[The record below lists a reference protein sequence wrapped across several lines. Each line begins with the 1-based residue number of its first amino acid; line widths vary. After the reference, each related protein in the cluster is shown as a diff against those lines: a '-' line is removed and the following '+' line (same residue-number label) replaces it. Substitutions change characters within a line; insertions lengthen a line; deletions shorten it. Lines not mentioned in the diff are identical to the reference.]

1 MNNYIVSCDWGTSE
15 FRLRLINITEDIVVG
30 EIISSEGVLNIHN
43 RWTAGS
49 QKITLKKFYLELLLK
64 QIELLLENNSTDFK
78 DVPIIISGMASSS
91 IGIEEQPYAN
101 IPFALDGKNAVLKF
115 MEKNADFP
123 YDLLLISGVRE
134 IADVMRGEETQMIGI
149 AQMVEL
155 MKLTEDAICI
165 FPGTHSKHIKISNG
179 NIVSFKTYITGE
191 LFQLLSTKSVL
202 KGSVS
207 NEHNDKVMDEKN
219 LKSFYK
225 GIEQSG
231 NNGNLLNKLFSVR
244 INDLFGLLSHQE
256 NFFYLSG
263 LLIGSEIRSLEMEN
277 PSQIIL
283 CSGNSM
289 FLLYQLAIE
298 KLNFGH
304 PAIFIQPEMMD
315 KAAFVGQH
323 QIFQYYHQHK

>member
-15 FRLRLINITEDIVVG
+15 FRLRLINIAEDIVVG

-43 RWTAGS
+43 RWAADS

-64 QIELLLENNSTDFK
+64 QIELLLESNSTDFK

-91 IGIEEQPYAN
+91 IGIEELPYAN

-207 NEHNDKVMDEKN
+207 NEHNDKVMDEMN

-244 INDLFGLLSHQE
+244 TNDLFDLLSHQE

-263 LLIGSEIRSLEMEN
+263 LLIGCEIRSLEQE
-277 PSQIIL
+277 PSAQIIL

-323 QIFQYYHQHK
+323 QIFQYYQQHK

>member
-15 FRLRLINITEDIVVG
+15 FRLRLINIAEDIVVG

-43 RWTAGS
+43 RWAADS

-64 QIELLLENNSTDFK
+64 QIELLLKKNSTDFK
-78 DVPIIISGMASSS
+78 DVPVIISGMASSS
-91 IGIEEQPYAN
+91 IGIEELPYAN

-207 NEHNDKVMDEKN
+207 NEHNDKVMDEMN

-225 GIEQSG
+225 GIDQSG

-244 INDLFGLLSHQE
+244 TNDLFDLLSHQE

-263 LLIGSEIRSLEMEN
+263 LLIGCEIRSLEQE
-277 PSQIIL
+277 PSAQIIL

-323 QIFQYYHQHK
+323 QIFQYYQQHK

>member
-1 MNNYIVSCDWGTSE
+1 MNNYIVSCDWGTTE

-30 EIISSEGVLNIHN
+30 EIISSEGVLTIHN

-64 QIELLLENNSTDFK
+64 QIELLLESNSTDFK

-115 MEKNADFP
+115 MEKNTDFP
-123 YDLLLISGVRE
+123 YDLILISGLRGMD
-134 IADVMRGEETQMIGI
+134 DVMRGEETQMIGI
-149 AQMVEL
+149 AQMVES
-155 MKLTEDAICI
+155 MKLTDDAICI

-207 NEHNDKVMDEKN
+207 NEHNDKVMDEMN
-219 LKSFYK
+219 LQSFHK

>member
-15 FRLRLINITEDIVVG
+15 FRLRLINIAEDIVVG

-43 RWTAGS
+43 RWAADS

-64 QIELLLENNSTDFK
+64 QIELLLKKNSTDFK
-78 DVPIIISGMASSS
+78 DVPVIISGMASSS
-91 IGIEEQPYAN
+91 IGIEELPYAN

-207 NEHNDKVMDEKN
+207 NEHNDKVMDEMN

-225 GIEQSG
+225 GIEQSE

-244 INDLFGLLSHQE
+244 TNDLFDLLSHQE

-263 LLIGSEIRSLEMEN
+263 LLIGCEIRSLEQE
-277 PSQIIL
+277 PSAQIIL

-323 QIFQYYHQHK
+323 QIFQYYQQHK

>member
-15 FRLRLINITEDIVVG
+15 FRLRLINIAEDIVVG

-43 RWTAGS
+43 RWAADS

-91 IGIEEQPYAN
+91 IGIEELPYAN

-207 NEHNDKVMDEKN
+207 NEHNDKVMDEMN

-225 GIEQSG
+225 GIDQSG

-244 INDLFGLLSHQE
+244 TNDLFDLLSHQE

-263 LLIGSEIRSLEMEN
+263 LLIGCEIRSLEQE
-277 PSQIIL
+277 PSAQIIL

-323 QIFQYYHQHK
+323 QIFQYYQQHK

>member
-30 EIISSEGVLNIHN
+30 EIISPEGVLNIHN
-43 RWTAGS
+43 RWTADS
-49 QKITLKKFYLELLLK
+49 QKITLKKFYLQLLLK
-64 QIELLLENNSTDFK
+64 QIELLLENNSKDFK

-123 YDLLLISGVRE
+123 YDILLISGVRE

-155 MKLTEDAICI
+155 MKLKEDAICI

-202 KGSVS
+202 KGSIS
-207 NEHNDKVMDEKN
+207 NENNEKVMDKMNLNSFYQGVNQSEKN
-219 LKSFYK
+219 A
-225 GIEQSG
+225 
-231 NNGNLLNKLFSVR
+231 NLLNKLFSVR
-244 INDLFGLLSHQE
+244 TNDLFSLLSHQE

-263 LLIGSEIRSLEMEN
+263 LLIGSEIRSLQLEM
-277 PSQIIL
+277 PCRII
-283 CSGNSM
+283 
-289 FLLYQLAIE
+289 
-298 KLNFGH
+298 
-304 PAIFIQPEMMD
+304 
-315 KAAFVGQH
+315 
-323 QIFQYYHQHK
+323 

>member
-15 FRLRLINITEDIVVG
+15 FRLRLINIAEDIVVG

-43 RWTAGS
+43 RWAADS

-64 QIELLLENNSTDFK
+64 QIELLLKKNSTDFK
-78 DVPIIISGMASSS
+78 DVPVIISGMASSS

-123 YDLLLISGVRE
+123 YDILLISGVRE

-207 NEHNDKVMDEKN
+207 NEHNDKVMDEMN

-225 GIEQSG
+225 GIDQSG

-244 INDLFGLLSHQE
+244 TNDLFDLLSHQE

-263 LLIGSEIRSLEMEN
+263 LLIGCEIRSLEQE
-277 PSQIIL
+277 PSAQIIL

-323 QIFQYYHQHK
+323 QIFQYYQQHK

>member
-15 FRLRLINITEDIVVG
+15 FRLRLINITEDIAVG
-30 EIISSEGVLNIHN
+30 EIISSKGVLNIHN
-43 RWTAGS
+43 RWTADP

-115 MEKNADFP
+115 MEKDADFP
-123 YDLLLISGVRE
+123 YDLLLISGVKE

-207 NEHNDKVMDEKN
+207 KEHNDKVMDEMN
-219 LKSFYK
+219 LQSFYK

-231 NNGNLLNKLFSVR
+231 NNCNLLNTLFSVR
-244 INDLFGLLSHQE
+244 TNDLFGLLSTHE

-263 LLIGSEIRSLEMEN
+263 LLIGSEIRSLDMEK

-304 PAIFIQPEMMD
+304 PTIFIQPEMMD

-323 QIFQYYHQHK
+323 QIFQYYQQHK

>member
-15 FRLRLINITEDIVVG
+15 FRLRLINIAEDIVVG

-43 RWTAGS
+43 RWAADS

-64 QIELLLENNSTDFK
+64 QIELLLKKNSTDFK
-78 DVPIIISGMASSS
+78 DVPVIISGMASSS
-91 IGIEEQPYAN
+91 IGIEELPYAN

-207 NEHNDKVMDEKN
+207 NEHNDKVMDEMN

-225 GIEQSG
+225 GIDQSE

-323 QIFQYYHQHK
+323 QIFQYYQQHK

>member
-15 FRLRLINITEDIVVG
+15 FRLRLINITENIAVG

-43 RWTAGS
+43 RWTADT

-115 MEKNADFP
+115 MKKNADFP
-123 YDLLLISGVRE
+123 YDILLISGVRE

-207 NEHNDKVMDEKN
+207 KEHNDKVMDEMN
-219 LKSFYK
+219 LQSFYK

-231 NNGNLLNKLFSVR
+231 NNCNLLNKLFSVR
-244 INDLFGLLSHQE
+244 TNDLFGLLSTHE

-263 LLIGSEIRSLEMEN
+263 LLIGSEIRSLDMEKS
-277 PSQIIL
+277 SQIIL

-289 FLLYQLAIE
+289 FLLYQLVIE
-298 KLNFGH
+298 KLNFGR
-304 PAIFIQPEMMD
+304 PTIFIQPEMMD

-323 QIFQYYHQHK
+323 QIFQYYQQHK

>member
-15 FRLRLINITEDIVVG
+15 FRLRLINIAEDIVVG

-43 RWTAGS
+43 RWAADS

-64 QIELLLENNSTDFK
+64 QIELLLKKNSTDFK
-78 DVPIIISGMASSS
+78 DVPVIISGMASSS
-91 IGIEEQPYAN
+91 IGIEELPYAN

-207 NEHNDKVMDEKN
+207 NEHNDKVMDEMN

-225 GIEQSG
+225 GIDQSE

-244 INDLFGLLSHQE
+244 TNDLFDLLSHQE

-263 LLIGSEIRSLEMEN
+263 LLIGCEIRSLEQE
-277 PSQIIL
+277 PSAQIIL

-323 QIFQYYHQHK
+323 QIFQYYQQHK

>member
-1 MNNYIVSCDWGTSE
+1 MNNYIVSCDWGTTE

-30 EIISSEGVLNIHN
+30 EIISSEGVLTIHN

-64 QIELLLENNSTDFK
+64 QIELLLESNSTDFK

-115 MEKNADFP
+115 MEKNTDFP
-123 YDLLLISGVRE
+123 YDLILISGLRGMD
-134 IADVMRGEETQMIGI
+134 DVMRGEETQMIGI
-149 AQMVEL
+149 AQMVES
-155 MKLTEDAICI
+155 MKLTDDAICI

-207 NEHNDKVMDEKN
+207 NEHNDKVMDEMN

>member
-30 EIISSEGVLNIHN
+30 EINSSEGVLNIHN

-123 YDLLLISGVRE
+123 YDILLISGVRE

-207 NEHNDKVMDEKN
+207 KEHNDKVMDEMN
-219 LKSFYK
+219 LQSFYK

-231 NNGNLLNKLFSVR
+231 NNCNLLNTLFSVR
-244 INDLFGLLSHQE
+244 TNDLFGLLSTHE

-263 LLIGSEIRSLEMEN
+263 LLIGSEIRSLDMEK

-298 KLNFGH
+298 KLNFGR
-304 PAIFIQPEMMD
+304 PTIFIQPEMMD

-323 QIFQYYHQHK
+323 QIFQYYQQHK

>member
-1 MNNYIVSCDWGTSE
+1 
-15 FRLRLINITEDIVVG
+15 VG

-43 RWTAGS
+43 RWIADS

-101 IPFALDGKNAVLKF
+101 IPFALDGENAVLKF

-149 AQMVEL
+149 AQMVGL

-191 LFQLLSTKSVL
+191 LFQLLSSKSVL

-207 NEHNDKVMDEKN
+207 NEHNGKVMDEMN
-219 LKSFYK
+219 LQSFHK

-244 INDLFGLLSHQE
+244 TNDLFDLLSHQE

-263 LLIGSEIRSLEMEN
+263 LLIGCEIRSLEQE
-277 PSQIIL
+277 PSAQIIL

-298 KLNFGH
+298 KLNFGQRT
-304 PAIFIQPEMMD
+304 IFIQPEMMD
-315 KAAFVGQH
+315 KAAFVGQY
-323 QIFQYYHQHK
+323 QIFQSYQQHK

>member
-15 FRLRLINITEDIVVG
+15 FRLRLINIAEDIVVG

-43 RWTAGS
+43 RWTADS

-64 QIELLLENNSTDFK
+64 QIELLLKKNSKDFK
-78 DVPIIISGMASSS
+78 DVPVIISGMASSS
-91 IGIEEQPYAN
+91 IGIEELPYAN

-115 MEKNADFP
+115 MKKNADFP

-207 NEHNDKVMDEKN
+207 NEHNDKVMDEMN

-225 GIEQSG
+225 GIEQSE

-323 QIFQYYHQHK
+323 QIFQYYQQHK